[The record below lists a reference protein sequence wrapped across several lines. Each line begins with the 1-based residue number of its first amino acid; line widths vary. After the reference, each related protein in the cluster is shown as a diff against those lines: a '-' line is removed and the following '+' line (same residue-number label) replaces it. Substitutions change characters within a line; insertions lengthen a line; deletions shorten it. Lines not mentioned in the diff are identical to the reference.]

1 MDKKKNIA
9 LVLSTGGARGIAHIG
24 VIEELERQGYHITSI
39 AGCSMGAL
47 IGAAYATGRLQACKE
62 ALLLLNKPS
71 LLKLMDITVSR
82 SGFLKGNKLMRR
94 IAEIIP
100 DVRIEEL
107 KIPFTAVATDLQ
119 TEQEVV
125 FRKGKLLDAVR
136 ASISLPNLFQ
146 PFKWNGSFLVDGG
159 LSAPLPL
166 EYVHREADDL
176 LVASVAYSL
185 HSNDKP
191 FLLKPD
197 RYFFMS
203 QPTTIL
209 VQKNISHTIARFHPD
224 MVIRSETR
232 PFTIFQFDKGKELI
246 ANSSMQPID
255 WNNHDESIRTVRQ
268 AYFFVSNE
276 QKKRKS
282 SPLARLSISASR
294 SSSNRS
300 RVAEHS
306 PQISTPIT
314 CSCRSTTASNCSSSG
329 RLREPWSQLVTAE
342 DGFNTSLSMEI

>member
-1 MDKKKNIA
+1 MPTNYTDMDKKKNIA

-39 AGCSMGAL
+39 AGSSMGAL
-47 IGAAYATGRLQACKE
+47 IGAAYATGRLEACKE
-62 ALLLLNKPS
+62 ALLSLNKPAI
-71 LLKLMDITVSR
+71 LKLMDFTVSR
-82 SGFLKGNKLMRR
+82 SGLLKGNKLMKR

-125 FRKGKLLDAVR
+125 FRQGRLLDAVR
-136 ASISLPNLFQ
+136 ASISLPNIFQ
-146 PFKWNGSFLVDGG
+146 PVKWKGTYLTDGG

-166 EYVHREADDL
+166 EHVHRQADNL

-185 HSNDKP
+185 HSNDKPFLLKPDRYFFMSQPTTSNDKP

-246 ANSSMQPID
+246 ALGVAA
-255 WNNHDESIRTVRQ
+255 VR
-268 AYFFVSNE
+268 N
-276 QKKRKS
+276 
-282 SPLARLSISASR
+282 SPLHTDFLS
-294 SSSNRS
+294 
-300 RVAEHS
+300 
-306 PQISTPIT
+306 
-314 CSCRSTTASNCSSSG
+314 
-329 RLREPWSQLVTAE
+329 
-342 DGFNTSLSMEI
+342 

>member
-1 MDKKKNIA
+1 MPTNYTDMDKKKNIA

-39 AGCSMGAL
+39 AGSSMGAL
-47 IGAAYATGRLQACKE
+47 IGAAYATGRLEACKE
-62 ALLLLNKPS
+62 ALLSLNKPAI
-71 LLKLMDITVSR
+71 LKLMDFTVSR
-82 SGFLKGNKLMRR
+82 SGLLKGNKLMKR

-100 DVRIEEL
+100 DVCIEEL

-125 FRKGKLLDAVR
+125 FRQGRLLDAVR
-136 ASISLPNLFQ
+136 ASISLPNIFQ
-146 PFKWNGSFLVDGG
+146 PVKWKGTYLIDGG

-166 EYVHREADDL
+166 EHVQRQADNL

-185 HSNDKP
+185 LSDGKP

-224 MVIRSETR
+224 IVIRSQTR
-232 PFTIFQFDKGKELI
+232 PYTIFQFDKGKELM
-246 ANSSMQPID
+246 ALG
-255 WNNHDESIRTVRQ
+255 TAAV
-268 AYFFVSNE
+268 
-276 QKKRKS
+276 QKALKER
-282 SPLARLSISASR
+282 
-294 SSSNRS
+294 NDY
-300 RVAEHS
+300 
-306 PQISTPIT
+306 
-314 CSCRSTTASNCSSSG
+314 TASPTTEC
-329 RLREPWSQLVTAE
+329 
-342 DGFNTSLSMEI
+342 

>member
-1 MDKKKNIA
+1 MPTNYTDMDKKKNIA

-39 AGCSMGAL
+39 AGSSMGAL
-47 IGAAYATGRLQACKE
+47 IGAAYATGRLEACKE
-62 ALLLLNKPS
+62 ALLSLNKPAI
-71 LLKLMDITVSR
+71 LKLMDFTVSR
-82 SGFLKGNKLMRR
+82 SGLLKGNKLMKR

-125 FRKGKLLDAVR
+125 FRQGRLLDAVR
-136 ASISLPNLFQ
+136 ASISLPNIFQ
-146 PFKWNGSFLVDGG
+146 PVKWKGTYLTDGG

-166 EYVHREADDL
+166 EHVHRQADNL

-185 HSNDKP
+185 LSDGKP

-224 MVIRSETR
+224 IVIRSQTR
-232 PFTIFQFDKGKELI
+232 PYTIFQFDKGKELM
-246 ANSSMQPID
+246 ALG
-255 WNNHDESIRTVRQ
+255 TAAV
-268 AYFFVSNE
+268 
-276 QKKRKS
+276 QKALKER
-282 SPLARLSISASR
+282 
-294 SSSNRS
+294 NDY
-300 RVAEHS
+300 
-306 PQISTPIT
+306 
-314 CSCRSTTASNCSSSG
+314 TAS
-329 RLREPWSQLVTAE
+329 PTAE
-342 DGFNTSLSMEI
+342 C

>member
-224 MVIRSETR
+224 IVIRSQTR
-232 PFTIFQFDKGKELI
+232 PYTIFQFDKGKELI
-246 ANSSMQPID
+246 ALGVAA
-255 WNNHDESIRTVRQ
+255 VR
-268 AYFFVSNE
+268 
-276 QKKRKS
+276 KT
-282 SPLARLSISASR
+282 PLHTDFLS
-294 SSSNRS
+294 
-300 RVAEHS
+300 
-306 PQISTPIT
+306 
-314 CSCRSTTASNCSSSG
+314 
-329 RLREPWSQLVTAE
+329 
-342 DGFNTSLSMEI
+342 

>member
-146 PFKWNGSFLVDGG
+146 PFKWKGTYLTDGG

-166 EYVHREADDL
+166 EHVHRQADNL

-185 HSNDKP
+185 LSDGKP

-224 MVIRSETR
+224 IVIRSQTR
-232 PFTIFQFDKGKELI
+232 PYTIFQFDKGKELM
-246 ANSSMQPID
+246 ALG
-255 WNNHDESIRTVRQ
+255 TAAV
-268 AYFFVSNE
+268 
-276 QKKRKS
+276 QKALKER
-282 SPLARLSISASR
+282 
-294 SSSNRS
+294 NDY
-300 RVAEHS
+300 
-306 PQISTPIT
+306 
-314 CSCRSTTASNCSSSG
+314 TASPTTEC
-329 RLREPWSQLVTAE
+329 
-342 DGFNTSLSMEI
+342 